1 MNRDQYGA
9 HGLWATL
16 DDFHDVI
23 SGDLSGKD
31 DARRDS
37 IRRLHSVSAYL
48 GSLRGLDPAL
58 VDAPSLDQI
67 NSDLT
72 QARDFVNSYLQ
83 DSDANA
89 TLLTSNADTSALA
102 AFNGACRTLPLPS
115 SDMAVKAAHE
125 SANRYKDGMDAEV
138 AALRDQIAD
147 LKQQIT
153 ESGEERA
160 ADAQKSSEA
169 LSDLQAKIT
178 EGEQQVATQTT
189 QLQEQ
194 IETQRASFSEEAMQ
208 RADTFKASE
217 KARDQET
224 ANDREAQ
231 NTEAAAL
238 ISDLRAKREQAAALL
253 KATSDDVISGDYR
266 EWATKQGKTAS
277 RWNTVAIMIGL
288 LTVAALVWIVLGATN
303 DSVQFLVS
311 KSSVGVI
318 GLIVAGYAA
327 RQATEH
333 RAEERTANR
342 LALDLAALDPFLE
355 NVSDPQIIRTEIAKR
370 VFVPESR
377 HDDAPRFSFRRRSM
391 TLAELVD
398 FVNVL
403 RNPPSG

>member
-16 DDFHDVI
+16 DDFNSVI
-23 SGDLSGKD
+23 SGDLSAKD
-31 DARRDS
+31 DARRNS

-102 AFNGACRTLPLPS
+102 AFNNASRTLPPPS
-115 SDMAVKAAHE
+115 SDMAVEAAKE

-160 ADAQKSSEA
+160 ADAQKSTEA

-194 IETQRASFSEEAMQ
+194 IETQRASFS
-208 RADTFKASE
+208 
-217 KARDQET
+217 
-224 ANDREAQ
+224 
-231 NTEAAAL
+231 
-238 ISDLRAKREQAAALL
+238 
-253 KATSDDVISGDYR
+253 
-266 EWATKQGKTAS
+266 
-277 RWNTVAIMIGL
+277 
-288 LTVAALVWIVLGATN
+288 
-303 DSVQFLVS
+303 
-311 KSSVGVI
+311 
-318 GLIVAGYAA
+318 
-327 RQATEH
+327 
-333 RAEERTANR
+333 
-342 LALDLAALDPFLE
+342 
-355 NVSDPQIIRTEIAKR
+355 
-370 VFVPESR
+370 
-377 HDDAPRFSFRRRSM
+377 
-391 TLAELVD
+391 
-398 FVNVL
+398 
-403 RNPPSG
+403 